1 MPRCLVITVILSCI
15 SFVFML
21 NVLSKS
27 FADREKQLI
36 DRNNEII
43 DRLMTD
49 PNYFNGYKSAWDKS
63 RGLTY
68 KKPLTYPPQ
77 Q

>member
-15 SFVFML
+15 SFVLIL

-27 FADREKQLI
+27 FAQREQEII

-43 DRLMTD
+43 DRLMVD
-49 PNYFNGYKSAWDKS
+49 PNYFNGYKLAWEKT
-63 RGLTY
+63 RGVMKT
-68 KKPLTYPPQ
+68 TIPPKQ
-77 Q
+77 